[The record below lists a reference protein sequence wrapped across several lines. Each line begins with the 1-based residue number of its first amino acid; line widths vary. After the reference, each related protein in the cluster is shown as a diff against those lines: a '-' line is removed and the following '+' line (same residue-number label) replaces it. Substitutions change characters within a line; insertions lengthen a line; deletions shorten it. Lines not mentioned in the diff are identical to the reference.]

1 MINAAYDTL
10 SVRWLSAAFVALLI
24 AMLPQATLAQTA
36 ETIDWTD
43 AGVANQGAFP
53 SPRTVIGSDGNT
65 ATVTW
70 SANAQGGN
78 SWVPV
83 YGNFVSYLSGT
94 VGTFTGPLAMGFDNR
109 GYDPRDKITVTINLN
124 TSVQNLQFSLLD
136 VDNGSWVD
144 AVEVY
149 YDTGTG
155 VFNNAAT
162 NTALWSAGTSAART
176 NDATVNGW
184 RGVAGADNVSSAAG
198 NVDFNFST
206 TTVKQIRIVYFSYT
220 GDGDPLGQVL
230 GLSDLGYGFT
240 GADLSL
246 AKSLLTASPGSGD
259 SATYRL
265 TLSNSAN
272 STEVATGV
280 QVLDTLPNGF
290 SFTSSSGSGSFDPAT
305 GIWTPPSLAPGGS
318 VTMDITGNITAT
330 AGALLTNVAEV
341 IASDNFDAD
350 STPNNNVTTEDDY
363 DTASFTVAG
372 ARTAGTPPVLNCP
385 NSNVIFDWDAIAW
398 TAGSTSNSYPLGT
411 LGNISFSLSNPGLW
425 LNNAAAGGQSPANQN
440 VVHGGS
446 FQNSL
451 IELVDLPSST
461 SEVTTTINLPAIMQ
475 GVQFSIFDVDYAAG
489 QFADRVE
496 VVGERGGVT
505 VLPTLTNGVANY
517 VIGNE
522 AFGDGNSDSDQPDG
536 TVIVTFS
543 DPIDRIIIR
552 YGNHSLSPANPG
564 QQGVS
569 IHDFNFC
576 NPYTELS
583 ATKVSSVLSDPVNGS
598 TNPKNIPGALIEY
611 AIGVSN
617 TGISP
622 VDDGTVSLADIVPS
636 ETKMCVTDIGG
647 NGPVVFTDGNPSSNL
662 TYTYT
667 GLTNT
672 ADDLD
677 FSSDGG
683 ATWGYAPVAD
693 ADGCDTEITHFRVQP
708 SGAFAASGSFTLNA
722 RFIVE

>member
-1 MINAAYDTL
+1 MIVLSQNVMRRCAAL
-10 SVRWLSAAFVALLI
+10 VLAFAALMHTQVAW
-24 AMLPQATLAQTA
+24 AQA
-36 ETIDWTD
+36 EIIDWDT
-43 AGVANQGAFP
+43 AGVPNLTGVP
-53 SPRTVIGSDGNT
+53 NPTTVTGSDGTT
-65 ATVTW
+65 ATV
-70 SANAQGGN
+70 N
-78 SWVPV
+78 
-83 YGNFVSYLSGT
+83 YGIQTSGAGAVTATYGDYLSYYTGDIGGT
-94 VGTFTGPLAMGFDNR
+94 VGPLLLNFDNSSFDPNDKVTTTFTMSQSVKGLTFTLSDIDQATF
-109 GYDPRDKITVTINLN
+109 RDAI
-124 TSVQNLQFSLLD
+124 
-136 VDNGSWVD
+136 
-144 AVEVY
+144 EVY
-149 YDTGTG
+149 YDNGNGTF
-155 VFNNAAT
+155 VNAAL
-162 NTALWSAGTSAART
+162 TAAFWTANSTVLRT
-176 NDATVNGW
+176 NDGIVNGW
-184 RGVAGADNVSSAAG
+184 TGNGSSGTTATNG
-198 NVDFNFST
+198 NLAFNFGNT
-206 TTVKQIRIVYFSYT
+206 AVRRIRIVYFSYT
-220 GDGDPLGQVL
+220 GTGDPTGQFT
-230 GLSDLGYGFT
+230 GISDFRYNT
-240 GADLSL
+240 PGADLSL
-246 AKSLLTASPGSGD
+246 TKTAITPTPTFGGNATFRLSLTNASSSSQTATNVVVRD
-259 SATYRL
+259 S
-265 TLSNSAN
+265 
-272 STEVATGV
+272 
-280 QVLDTLPNGF
+280 LPAGF
-290 SFTSSSGSGSFDPAT
+290 SFSSASGTGSFNQST
-305 GIWTPPSLAPGGS
+305 GDWTVPSIAPGQ
-318 VTMDITGNITAT
+318 TRTIDLTGTVTAT
-330 AGALLTNVAEV
+330 AGATVTNTAEV
-341 IASDNFDAD
+341 FSSNRNDPD
-350 STPNNNVTTEDDY
+350 STPNNGVTSEDDY
-363 DTASFTVAG
+363 ASASFTVAG
-372 ARTAGTPPVLNCP
+372 TRAAGTPPVLSCP

-411 LGNISFSLSNPGLW
+411 LGNISFTLTNPGLW
-425 LNNAAAGGQSPANQN
+425 LNNAAVGGQSPTRQN
-440 VVHGGS
+440 FVHGGT

-451 IELVDLPSST
+451 LELVDLPNTDSV
-461 SEVTTTINLPAIMQ
+461 VTTAVDLPAIMQ
-475 GVQFSIFDVDYAAG
+475 GVQFSIFDVDYAPG

-598 TNPKNIPGALIEY
+598 TNPRNIPGALIEY